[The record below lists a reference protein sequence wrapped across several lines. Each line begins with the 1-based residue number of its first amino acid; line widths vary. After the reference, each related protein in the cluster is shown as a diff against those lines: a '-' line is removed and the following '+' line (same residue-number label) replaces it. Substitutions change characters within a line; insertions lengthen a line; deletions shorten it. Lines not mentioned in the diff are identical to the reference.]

1 MIHSLIYRV
10 EHSTAEYFLKNTLA
24 PKSYKKIMEETR
36 EIQKKMKET
45 FGLGLKPKNKVRYT
59 LWGVRSVGMFSF
71 VFFVK
76 FQLPIGLHNSCTIS
90 PITGGTCSNCL
101 TKRYD

>member
-36 EIQKKMKET
+36 EIQKRMKET
-45 FGLGLKPKNKVRYT
+45 FGLGLKPKNKVLGRP
-59 LWGVRSVGMFSF
+59 LSRN
-71 VFFVK
+71 VFFCFLCEVPVTNWAA
-76 FQLPIGLHNSCTIS
+76 Q
-90 PITGGTCSNCL
+90 
-101 TKRYD
+101 